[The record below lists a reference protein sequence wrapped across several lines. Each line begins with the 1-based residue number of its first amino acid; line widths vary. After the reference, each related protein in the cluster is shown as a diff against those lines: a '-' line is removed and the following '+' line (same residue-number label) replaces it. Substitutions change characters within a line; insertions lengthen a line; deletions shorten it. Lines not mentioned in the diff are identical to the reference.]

1 MLCTASAISY
11 TLIPFQFA
19 GFDTFTYVF
28 TFVVLC
34 SLAFPQFAATCHTQ
48 HTYLSTSGRAS
59 NWLLPHAPPP
69 LLLEPEGIAGVR
81 SLSIYKKTY

>member
-19 GFDTFTYVF
+19 GLDTFTYVF

-34 SLAFPQFAATCHTQ
+34 SLAFPQFAATYHTQ
-48 HTYLSTSGRAS
+48 HTDLSTSGRAS
-59 NWLLPHAPPP
+59 NWLLPN
-69 LLLEPEGIAGVR
+69 EGA
-81 SLSIYKKTY
+81 LQ